1 VRRRRAAFARAV
13 LAGCLALGVGVTAR
27 ADEIVVKGDKLRGTV
42 VGVTATTIEFETL
55 YGKGKISVPIADVER
70 VETEGTY
77 LFAHGDDEE
86 TKGKIVGVEEDAV
99 LVGDAPADAVRIQ
112 ADSIHLVLS
121 DKAIEE
127 SPLVAAKAK
136 LQYWSADLDLGFSLA
151 RGTVDSETFNA
162 GLQLERRKAP
172 TRFLLG
178 FGALYGTQ
186 DERGQE
192 STTTVDQYVGYVRGE
207 YDFTERFFGYGNGY
221 MEYNGVQRLS
231 IRGIPEA
238 GAGYKIWKSEE
249 KDSSDFVA
257 ATIGGSW
264 VYERFFGG
272 LDQNYF
278 AIAFG
283 GEAQVLLPYDAVF
296 TGTVTYLPAV
306 DDFANDFL
314 IRSQAQLRIPVWEQ
328 LSFYFSVADDY
339 DSTPA
344 PDTSFNYLTTSVGL
358 SAGL

>member
-1 VRRRRAAFARAV
+1 MSRRLGARLFVAVALAV
-13 LAGCLALGVGVTAR
+13 LLAGTAAR
-27 ADEIVVKGDKLRGTV
+27 ADEIVVKGDTLRGTV
-42 VGVTATTIEFETL
+42 VGVTATTIEFETR
-55 YGKGKISVPIADVER
+55 YGKGKIAIPIADVER
-70 VETEGTY
+70 VDTEGTY
-77 LFAHGDDEE
+77 VFAHGDDEE
-86 TKGKIVGVEEDAV
+86 AKGRIVGIEEGTI
-99 LVGDAPADAVRIQ
+99 LVGDDPAGAVRVQ
-112 ADSIHLVLS
+112 ADDIHLVLS

-127 SPLVAAKAK
+127 SPFVAAKSK

-151 RGTVDSETFNA
+151 QGTVDSETFNA
-162 GLQLERRKAP
+162 GLQVERRKAP

-178 FGALYGTQ
+178 LGALYGTQ
-186 DERGQE
+186 EKRGE
-192 STTTVDQYVGYVRGE
+192 SSTTTADQYLGSLRGE

-231 IRGIPEA
+231 LRAIPEA
-238 GAGYKIWKSEE
+238 GVGYKIWKSEE

-257 ATIGGSW
+257 ATVGGSW

-283 GEAQVLLPYDAVF
+283 GEAQVGLPYGATF
-296 TGTVTYLPAV
+296 TGTFSYLPAV
-306 DDFANDFL
+306 DDFTGDFL
-314 IRSQAQLRIPVWEQ
+314 IRSQALLRIPVYEQ
-328 LSFYFSVADDY
+328 LSFYFSIADDY
-339 DSTPA
+339 DNTPA